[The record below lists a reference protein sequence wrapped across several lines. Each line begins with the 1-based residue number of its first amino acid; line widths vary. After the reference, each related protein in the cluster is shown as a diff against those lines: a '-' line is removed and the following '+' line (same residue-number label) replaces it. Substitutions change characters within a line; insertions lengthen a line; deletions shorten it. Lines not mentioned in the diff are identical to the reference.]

1 MLRRSRHWLRLC
13 HIGERRFHA
22 GFDLVLLLLMMMM
35 GLHLLPALDLRPE
48 ELRPLN
54 AESLDDGAGR
64 RLRRK
69 DRVEVPHRL
78 RGVEVWRFRIA

>member
-1 MLRRSRHWLRLC
+1 MLRRSRHRLRLRLC
-13 HIGERRFHA
+13 HCGERRFHA
-22 GFDLVLLLLMMMM
+22 GLDLVLMVLMMMLM
-35 GLHLLPALDLRPE
+35 GLHLLPALDLRLE

-64 RLRRK
+64 GLRRK

-78 RGVEVWRFRIA
+78 RA